1 MAVNRSPVMGARL
14 ILPDTTN
21 SMVSA
26 VSTVEHVPIFATI
39 PMHFPV
45 IVGLSRTVPVIF
57 ALAGLR
63 IL

>member
-1 MAVNRSPVMGARL
+1 MMGARL

-21 SMVSA
+21 SMVSS
-26 VSTVEHVPIFATI
+26 VSTVEHVPIFATV

-45 IVGLSRTVPVIF
+45 IVGCKRTLPVIF